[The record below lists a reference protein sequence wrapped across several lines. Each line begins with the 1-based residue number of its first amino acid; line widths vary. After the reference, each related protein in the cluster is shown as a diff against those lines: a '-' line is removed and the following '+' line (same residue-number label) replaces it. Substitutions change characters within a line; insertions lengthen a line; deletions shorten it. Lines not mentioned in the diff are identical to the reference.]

1 MYFCP
6 NCSYSFDI
14 SKTTN
19 QAETSDTD
27 ERKVISKVPDIIK
40 LYEAKEDLSLYKADF
55 TKDELNKNK
64 KYQKFSI
71 EEKQSIN
78 QIFEKSL
85 LSEAVFKCTNCN
97 NIQEIKETV
106 LLYQYST
113 DTRDD
118 KTKTLS
124 ENKFLSKDP
133 LLPRTRDYICKNPS
147 CITHKDDMIKEAV
160 FYRDKNTFKLNYI
173 CNVCYFGW

>member
-19 QAETSDTD
+19 QTENSETD
-27 ERKVISKVPDIIK
+27 ERKIISKVPDIIK
-40 LYEAKEDLSLYKADF
+40 LFESKEDLSLYKADF
-55 TKDELNKNK
+55 TREELNKNK
-64 KYQKFSI
+64 KYQKLSI
-71 EEKQSIN
+71 EEKQTIN

-85 LSEAVFKCTNCN
+85 LSEAVFKCNNCN
-97 NIQEIKETV
+97 NIQEIRETV

-113 DTRDD
+113 DTKDD
-118 KTKTLS
+118 KIKSLN
-124 ENKFLSKDP
+124 ENKFLTKDP
-133 LLPRTRDYICKNPS
+133 LLPRTKDYICKNPS
-147 CITHKDDMIKEAV
+147 CITHKDDTKKEAV

-173 CNVCYFGW
+173 CTVCYFGW

>member
-14 SKTTN
+14 SKTTHLT
-19 QAETSDTD
+19 ETSDTD
-27 ERKVISKVPDIIK
+27 ERKIISKVPEIIK
-40 LYEAKEDLSLYKADF
+40 LFELKEDLSLYKADF

-64 KYQKFSI
+64 KYQKLSN
-71 EEKQSIN
+71 EEKLHIN
-78 QIFEKSL
+78 QVFEKNL
-85 LSEAVFKCTNCN
+85 LSEAVFKCNNCN
-97 NIQEIKETV
+97 NVQEIRETI

-113 DTRDD
+113 DTKDE
-118 KTKTLS
+118 KVKSLN

-147 CITHKDDMIKEAV
+147 CITHKDDKKKEAV

-173 CNVCYFGW
+173 CTVCYFGW